1 MTHPLFK
8 PSSKPL
14 FNSNAHTPGDT
25 TIEDSSILKT
35 FFQATRPRTF
45 PLAVASIVCGTGLA
59 FIQLNEQV
67 SQPSNAFSA
76 HHWLIFALTL
86 WVALALQILSNLAND
101 YGDGV
106 KGTDS
111 LRASDSPK
119 RMTATGKINPTHFKR
134 LIFGWALLTFCSGVL
149 LIGIG
154 FESWRDFALFL
165 GFGILAIIAA
175 MAYTMGKRPYGYR
188 AMGEVA
194 VLIFF
199 GWLGVL
205 GSAYLQTQQFTLSH
219 LLPATGCGAL
229 AACVL
234 YVNNM
239 RDHATDRL
247 AGKVTLAV
255 LLGPQRMTRGYL
267 SLFSFALTC
276 YLLYGLLF
284 NFYTLVWLIT
294 LPLVINH
301 LRQVIHAQEDT
312 QTSPIGAQLKTIVLL
327 TLIINLLFV
336 TGLLISRYFN
346 W

>member
-1 MTHPLFK
+1 MTNT
-8 PSSKPL
+8 PSQTAKSQTHT
-14 FNSNAHTPGDT
+14 NSPA
-25 TIEDSSILKT
+25 EDFLVLKA
-35 FFQATRPRTF
+35 FLQATRPRTF
-45 PLAVASIVCGTGLA
+45 PLAVASIVCGNGLA

-67 SQPSNAFSA
+67 SQVGQSSNAFSV
-76 HHWLIFALTL
+76 HHWLIFALSL

-106 KGTDS
+106 KGTDNH
-111 LRASDSPK
+111 RASDSPE

-134 LIFGWALLTFCSGVL
+134 LILGWALLTFCSGVI
-149 LIGIG
+149 LIAIG
-154 FESWRDFALFL
+154 FDSWQDFALFL
-165 GFGILAIIAA
+165 GFGIVAIIAA

-267 SLFSFALTC
+267 ILLSFALSC
-276 YLLYGLLF
+276 YGLYALIL
-284 NFYTLVWLIT
+284 NPYTLLWLIT
-294 LPLVINH
+294 LPLVIKH
-301 LRQVIHAQEDT
+301 LRQILNAPNSP
-312 QTSPIGAQLKTIVLL
+312 QTSPIGAQLKTIVML
-327 TLIINLLFV
+327 TLAINLLFV
-336 TGLLISRYFN
+336 AGLLISRYVRVLSF
-346 W
+346 